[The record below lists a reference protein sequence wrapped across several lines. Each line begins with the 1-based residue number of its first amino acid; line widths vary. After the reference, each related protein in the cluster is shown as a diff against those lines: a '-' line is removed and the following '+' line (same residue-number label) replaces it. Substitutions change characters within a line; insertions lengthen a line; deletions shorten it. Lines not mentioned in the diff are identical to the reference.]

1 MVRCSLAE
9 PLSQDE
15 GRQRIVT
22 AWWWQSEHDLA
33 DARFVTAFARD
44 ALACFLCHQSAEK
57 AVTAYLL
64 ARGAERVWGHALAD
78 LCEDALA
85 LDPSFDLIKTVA
97 VLLDKHYLGARYPT
111 ALPGGVPS
119 DAYDS
124 HDSERAIE
132 IAEDVRRS
140 VLERLEALGLAPT
153 PRPEPPA
160 QLPDAETINLEDL
173 LNRLND
179 LDADDEQP

>member
-1 MVRCSLAE
+1 MARCSLAE
-9 PLSQDE
+9 PLSQAE
-15 GRQRIVT
+15 GRQRTVT

-111 ALPGGVPS
+111 TLPGGVPA
-119 DAYDS
+119 DAYEATDAS
-124 HDSERAIE
+124 RALE
-132 IAEDVRRS
+132 IAGDVRRF
-140 VLERLEALGLAPT
+140 VDERLASLSG
-153 PRPEPPA
+153 
-160 QLPDAETINLEDL
+160 
-173 LNRLND
+173 
-179 LDADDEQP
+179 

>member
-1 MVRCSLAE
+1 LAD
-9 PLSQDE
+9 QTAQ
-15 GRQRIVT
+15 QRIVGS
-22 AWWWQSEHDLA
+22 WLRQSSHDLS
-33 DARFVTAFARD
+33 DAKMVAEAGRH
-44 ALACFLCHQSAEK
+44 ALACFLCHQAAEK

-111 ALPGGVPS
+111 TLPGGVPA

-124 HDSERAIE
+124 ADSARALE
-132 IAEDVRRS
+132 VAGDVRRF
-140 VLERLEALGLAPT
+140 VDERLASLGLAPA
-153 PRPEPPA
+153 R
-160 QLPDAETINLEDL
+160 
-173 LNRLND
+173 
-179 LDADDEQP
+179 